1 MIAKTLDGHLGTS
14 VTIDLCTA
22 CQVFWFDAR
31 ESLQLSPGAVIDL
44 FQLVGE
50 GAVERRGAGAVRT
63 TPPRCPQCNVVL
75 LLTHDRQR
83 NTPFQYYRCPRDHG
97 RLTSFVDFLREKDF
111 ITPLS
116 AKQVEDLRRNVRTI
130 NCSNCGAPIDLN
142 QTTSCT
148 HCGSPLSM
156 LDLERTCAIVS
167 QLRAA
172 AAPPAATDLAALPM
186 ELERARR
193 EVDAAFAAFDQRP
206 GWFTEVSSAG
216 LIGAGLSS
224 LARWLKDNARD

>member
-1 MIAKTLDGHLGTS
+1 MIAKALDGHLGTT

-31 ESLQLSPGAVIDL
+31 ESLQLSPGAVIEL

-50 GAVERRGAGAVRT
+50 GAAERQGAGAVRT
-63 TPPRCPQCNVVL
+63 TPRCPQCKAAL

-116 AKQVEDLRRNVRTI
+116 PKQVEDLRRNVKTV

-142 QTTSCT
+142 RTASCT

-156 LDLERTCAIVS
+156 LDLERTGAIVS

-172 AAPPAATDLAALPM
+172 AAPPAAADLAALPM

-206 GWFTEVSSAG
+206 GWFTDVSSAG

-224 LARWLKDNARD
+224 LARWLKEHR